1 MKTEKTILVK
11 FCGSAV
17 LFLAGAYFLPMWT
30 AWGICDNTA
39 AEGICRRG
47 LLIGIFTA
55 AYVAAFW
62 GQAWLNARLAGAEER
77 RSYQR
82 LALFLWLYLALCG
95 TGLAVKI
102 LV

>member
-17 LFLAGAYFLPMWT
+17 QFLAGSFFLPMLT
-30 AWGICDNTA
+30 AGGICDNTA
-39 AEGICRRG
+39 GDGVCRQG

-55 AYVAAFW
+55 AYVAAFL
-62 GQAWLNARLAGAEER
+62 GQAWLNARLARAEER

>member
-30 AWGICDNTA
+30 AWGICDTTA
-39 AEGICRRG
+39 GDGVCRQG

-55 AYVAAFW
+55 AYVAAF
-62 GQAWLNARLAGAEER
+62 
-77 RSYQR
+77 
-82 LALFLWLYLALCG
+82 
-95 TGLAVKI
+95 
-102 LV
+102 

>member
-1 MKTEKTILVK
+1 M
-11 FCGSAV
+11 
-17 LFLAGAYFLPMWT
+17 
-30 AWGICDNTA
+30 
-39 AEGICRRG
+39 
-47 LLIGIFTA
+47 A

-62 GQAWLNARLAGAEER
+62 GQAWLNARLAKAEER

-82 LALFLWLYLALCG
+82 LVLFLWLCLALCG

>member
-39 AEGICRRG
+39 GDGVCR
-47 LLIGIFTA
+47 
-55 AYVAAFW
+55 
-62 GQAWLNARLAGAEER
+62 
-77 RSYQR
+77 
-82 LALFLWLYLALCG
+82 
-95 TGLAVKI
+95 TGLA
-102 LV
+102 

>member
-30 AWGICDNTA
+30 AWGIC
-39 AEGICRRG
+39 GICRRG

>member
-39 AEGICRRG
+39 GTASADRG
-47 LLIGIFTA
+47 
-55 AYVAAFW
+55 
-62 GQAWLNARLAGAEER
+62 
-77 RSYQR
+77 S
-82 LALFLWLYLALCG
+82 
-95 TGLAVKI
+95 
-102 LV
+102 

>member
-30 AWGICDNTA
+30 AWGICDNAA
-39 AEGICRRG
+39 AEGICRRRF
-47 LLIGIFTA
+47 LIGIFTA

-62 GQAWLNARLAGAEER
+62 GQAWLNARLAKAEER